1 MATFHPKTDQWKKE
15 TQKQKQKTT
24 KNKAHRHNNEWV
36 GSFIKTTTAKPYA
49 CVASWLKSVVEPVAR
64 PKSLWSQLSS
74 VGGQCNG
81 SSAASWWSRDKQRRY
96 FSSDSSLCFFLCRTL
111 CVSGCLS
118 VCTNNVIVKV
128 GVVAVFLY
136 FLMNTEKA
144 RLLMSFF
151 TLRPTRERKEGSKS
165 IFTL

>member
-1 MATFHPKTDQWKKE
+1 
-15 TQKQKQKTT
+15 
-24 KNKAHRHNNEWV
+24 
-36 GSFIKTTTAKPYA
+36 
-49 CVASWLKSVVEPVAR
+49 
-64 PKSLWSQLSS
+64 
-74 VGGQCNG
+74 
-81 SSAASWWSRDKQRRY
+81 
-96 FSSDSSLCFFLCRTL
+96 
-111 CVSGCLS
+111 VSGCLS